1 MILLTGATGHL
12 GQATLE
18 YLQIKNI
25 ASGIAVMVRD
35 ASLKWSGIDVRVGDY
50 NDFTSMSHAFKGVD
64 TLLLIS
70 TNATEHR
77 LQQHANALRAAEEN
91 HVRHI
96 VYTSMLK
103 AADTSTFE
111 PAVDHYHTEEL
122 LKQTGIPYTIFRNAY
137 YGDILPMLIGNALQ
151 NGTWYYPAG
160 DAKVNFVARKDIA
173 AALANVLADPSMHKN
188 KTYEIASSTAYTFSE
203 IAGLISSTT
212 GKPVVYTPI
221 SLEMM
226 RQGMQQSDMSPTLIS
241 LIISGAAAISKGE
254 ADITD
259 DSLEILLERKP
270 LDLKDYL
277 AGLLGIKF
285 NSK

>member
-12 GQATLE
+12 GRGTLE

-25 ASGIAVMVRD
+25 ADIAVMARD
-35 ASLKWSGIDVRVGDY
+35 ASLKWNDIDVRIGDY
-50 NDFTSMSHAFKGVD
+50 NNFTSLLHAFKGVD

-77 LQQHANALRAAEEN
+77 LQQHANALRAAADN
-91 HVRHI
+91 RVKHI

-103 AADTSTFE
+103 ASASSTFE

-137 YGDILPMLIGNALQ
+137 YGDIIPMLIGDALQ
-151 NGTWYYPAG
+151 SGTWYYPA
-160 DAKVNFVARKDIA
+160 DNAKVNFVARKDIA
-173 AALANVLADPSMHKN
+173 EALANVLVNPTMHEN
-188 KTYEIASSTAYTFSE
+188 RTYEIASPNSYTFSE
-203 IAGLISSTT
+203 IAGLISSIA
-212 GKPVVYTPI
+212 GKSIVYTPI
-221 SLEMM
+221 SLETM
-226 RQGMQQSDMSPTLIS
+226 RQGMQQSGIPPALIN
-241 LIISGAAAISKGE
+241 LIISGADAILKGE

-259 DSLEILLERKP
+259 DTLEMLLHRKP

-277 AGLLGIKF
+277 AELLGGAALH
-285 NSK
+285 